1 MNDPSSSQR
10 VISFSDTYWYC
21 RGPFANKTDKPIQ
34 CDDEP
39 TRENGMYENPS
50 DDILLM
56 LTILQILALMA
67 TGANIACIR
76 GASIVTLKALH
87 LVEDVSPSSPVNL
100 WKSTSVI
107 FNSLLPQVSIFWTP
121 HIVFYL
127 RRFKRSFE
135 LLNAT
140 TTSMESSLAKGTA
153 PDTKLPSDAL
163 WIKTMPRVLFIELYI
178 KIRFFKSSDIIDNMQ
193 RVFDFVDSELSGT
206 KLGEM
211 RKGGGT
217 AVEMARSPLAVYDCQ
232 DSFAGDLGW
241 GIVIEPRLRKDVTKT
256 TKTLLRTDGAKL
268 VQNSNPA
275 PRFMKRLNER
285 ESLKHVQF
293 SASAHDS
300 SGLPVSFDMLNIMV
314 EQADKVARLVSI
326 YKPVL
331 IQISNRLKSKSRS
344 VISSKKSMEGGDS
357 FVGSRGL
364 GLSVL
369 REGKRWVSAQILL
382 GSLKMF
388 EPDLEKKPSV
398 GPLLDLHIL
407 FPDSTESKNCLSDF
421 VIVCKSSA
429 KPGSFQPASWEK
441 ASIQHEITNVC
452 FRSLILRATRLYGYR
467 KDRSWECVN

>member
-1 MNDPSSSQR
+1 MHDPASSQH
-10 VISFSDTYWYC
+10 VVTFSDTYWYC
-21 RGPFANKTDKPIQ
+21 RGPFSNKTDKPIQ

-39 TRENGMYENPS
+39 SRENGMFGNPS

-56 LTILQILALMA
+56 LTLLQILALMA
-67 TGANIACIR
+67 TGVNIACIR
-76 GASIVTLKALH
+76 AASIVTLKALQ
-87 LVEDVSPSSPVNL
+87 LVEVVSPSTPVNM
-100 WKSTSVI
+100 WKSKSSI

-121 HIVFYL
+121 HIVFYM
-127 RRFKRSFE
+127 RRFNRSFE

-140 TTSMESSLAKGTA
+140 TTSYESSLARST
-153 PDTKLPSDAL
+153 PSDSKLPSDAL

-178 KIRFFKSSDIIDNMQ
+178 KLRFFSSYDIIDNMQ
-193 RVFDFVDSELSGT
+193 RVFDFIDGEFSGT

-217 AVEMARSPLAVYDCQ
+217 AAEMASSPLAVFDSQ
-232 DSFAGDLGW
+232 ESFAGDLGW
-241 GIVIEPRLRKDVTKT
+241 SKIIDPRLRKDVTKT
-256 TKTLLRTDGAKL
+256 TKSLLRTEEATL
-268 VQNSNPA
+268 VQNTNPA
-275 PRFMKRLNER
+275 PRLLKRLNAR

-293 SASAHDS
+293 FASAHDS
-300 SGLPVSFDMLNIMV
+300 SGLPVSFDVLKIMV

-331 IQISNRLKSKSRS
+331 IQISNRIKNKTIS

-369 REGKRWVSAQILL
+369 REGKKWVSAQILL
-382 GSLKMF
+382 GSRKVF
-388 EPDLEKKPSV
+388 RPDLEKKPSV
-398 GPLLDLHIL
+398 GPLLDIHIL
-407 FPDSTESKNCLSDF
+407 FPDSNESKNCLSDF

-452 FRSLILRATRLYGYR
+452 FRYLI
-467 KDRSWECVN
+467 